1 MTNVQLQHCKINT
14 PPVKVQT
21 NVSNFIITFSTLPVL
36 CPPSFFNSRSLFHLI
51 LKFQCFSFFPTCFS
65 VDVDP
70 EATNLKCKGPSE
82 SAMGEHS
89 GNAWKQAGGKGTQ
102 PEPFRRATGT
112 LKRKLANRECAEHG
126 KEENQPPQKR
136 PPAKAPAG
144 GLGKR
149 SSKSAGKKLI
159 AGQSKLTGFLRL

>member
-21 NVSNFIITFSTLPVL
+21 NVSNFIITFSTLPSSAL
-36 CPPSFFNSRSLFHLI
+36 PLFYSCSLFHLI
-51 LKFQCFSFFPTCFS
+51 LKFQCFSFVPPCFS

-70 EATNLKCKGPSE
+70 EATNLRCEGPGQSTL
-82 SAMGEHS
+82 GEHS

-102 PEPFRRATGT
+102 PEQLRRATGT
-112 LKRKLANRECAEHG
+112 SKRKLANRECAEHG

-149 SSKSAGKKLI
+149 SSKAAGKKLI
-159 AGQSKLTGFLRL
+159 AGQGKLTGFFRL